1 MRADAQRS
9 ALSRNKD
16 RHVARADK
24 FSSMHGNSESE
35 MDNVDLFYDTLYNT
49 GTNLRFCGD

>member
-49 GTNLRFCGD
+49 NLRFCGD